1 MSNEKNGTRN
11 VDTGQKYAMRTP
23 TLVARLMG
31 LDSLPAVQRGKI
43 KKISSDRI
51 EVDTG
56 GKFASDCCQF
66 GGQHKKF
73 KPEGSKHELKPH
85 KLQKTGFSER
95 RAVARFGAER
105 LQFKN
110 VLSRSN
116 KHHHPN
122 FVPSVKSPT
131 RLSKRNAARLIGAA
145 TRILEPGLQ
154 ARNRAKSG
162 LPYSSTTDGLLV
174 EAGTGLSKDQVESA
188 TYYENVARFSRGKS
202 SCENCGNIV
211 DIPESGTYMEE
222 QPSCQPSILVNGG
235 CPLSGREICT
245 QRLPLSYLGT
255 EKGIENPKKIT
266 AFSAQSPGNV
276 KPGAEDNFKRETLHR
291 GSQIRWQPNQRYRKE
306 EIPSSSICYKQK
318 FCVRNLGVTG
328 RDRTSPRCTD
338 TVHLKKDISLNQ
350 STIDHKCSRV
360 PSKLDKC
367 RYASKRRST
376 DRLYDP
382 LSSARKRRS
391 VDAARQDDIFSS
403 FGSTIER
410 KSKINC
416 NVLSQTMVSGDIQSA
431 KLACISSNLVSLE
444 KINKTSDTNAGV
456 LPFTFNSKKLKDR
469 TLVKTNDGGF
479 PSECTSSCSK
489 NSSVLDKINI
499 NEQVLFQNSSPFTVD
514 TLGVLE
520 QKLKEIRSLN
530 DNEMALGGAPLRQTP
545 AIILQELISAL
556 TAEGSFNVNNVISM
570 PTETGI
576 SSCCEHTISA
586 HPHLQV
592 KMQGSSFCVQG
603 NLGFHVGKGRVL
615 GGCDM
620 RNGRKVWD
628 SLCIR
633 KQGGFVSGL
642 RLSVGAQHGGKR
654 SVDSVFRKSGRAKTT
669 KVHATEGEADDVPP
683 KIQMNSS
690 GSVLPYVGVA
700 CLGAILF
707 GYHLGVVNGALEC
720 LSRDL
725 GIAENAGL
733 QGWIVSSLLAG
744 ATVGS
749 FTGGSMADKFGRTK
763 TFQLDAIPLAVG
775 TFLSATAQSVQT
787 MIIGRILAGIGIG
800 ISSAIVPLYI
810 SEISPTEIRGTLG
823 SVNQICICVGILA
836 ALVAG
841 LPLAANPLWWRTMF
855 GIAVIPSVI
864 LALGM
869 TFSPESPGWLYQQ
882 GKISQAEIAVKRLYG
897 KERVTEVMNNLTTGS
912 QGSSEPEAGWSDL
925 FSNRY
930 WKVVSVGAAL
940 FLFQQLAGINAVVY
954 YSTPVFRTAGIA
966 SDVAASSL
974 VGASNVFGSTVASSL
989 MDKQGRRSLLI
1000 TSYAGMAASMF
1011 LLSLSFSWKVLAP
1024 YSGKVAVVGTVLY
1037 VLFFSLGAGPVP
1049 ALLLPEIFPSRIRAK
1064 AVALSWGM
1072 HWASNFVIGL
1082 SFLSL
1087 VTKFGI
1093 GKVYLGF
1100 ACVCLLGL
1108 LYITGNVV
1116 ETKGKSLE
1124 EIQHALSSGV

>member
-1 MSNEKNGTRN
+1 MSDTGSALVVNEKRTQRTGGCVGIFFQLFDWRKRFAKKKFPPNKLLSLDSAQHGSKKFGGDDKLPKLRLMSNEKNGTRN

-586 HPHLQV
+586 HPHLQAQQR
-592 KMQGSSFCVQG
+592 KEAVQG
-603 NLGFHVGKGRVL
+603 RHLNVSTSNYMNPSCVLEASISNGSFLSNSLDEGLVHKPQTDFKYLFHNEQVVESGADLLHGTTSTSIGRPDTELMANFVNSISDVL
-615 GGCDM
+615 CSMD
-620 RNGRKVWD
+620 
-628 SLCIR
+628 L
-633 KQGGFVSGL
+633 
-642 RLSVGAQHGGKR
+642 
-654 SVDSVFRKSGRAKTT
+654 VDSRLKGT
-669 KVHATEGEADDVPP
+669 KLAHAEEVMLNAELAFGNPFPHNSNETKGFSICRFIVNELETLGSVLWTNFGCFSESEDTEGNLLKGFLFDCVIEYLDSRYISS
-683 KIQMNSS
+683 IQQRINSLTNLPIPMNTEMLIREVVEEIRRWTSWS
-690 GSVLPYVGVA
+690 GSVLDEQIEREMRSWTDFDVEAFETSVA
-700 CLGAILF
+700 IDGDIL
-707 GYHLGVVNGALEC
+707 H
-720 LSRDL
+720 
-725 GIAENAGL
+725 
-733 QGWIVSSLLAG
+733 
-744 ATVGS
+744 
-749 FTGGSMADKFGRTK
+749 
-763 TFQLDAIPLAVG
+763 
-775 TFLSATAQSVQT
+775 
-787 MIIGRILAGIGIG
+787 
-800 ISSAIVPLYI
+800 
-810 SEISPTEIRGTLG
+810 
-823 SVNQICICVGILA
+823 
-836 ALVAG
+836 
-841 LPLAANPLWWRTMF
+841 
-855 GIAVIPSVI
+855 
-864 LALGM
+864 
-869 TFSPESPGWLYQQ
+869 
-882 GKISQAEIAVKRLYG
+882 
-897 KERVTEVMNNLTTGS
+897 
-912 QGSSEPEAGWSDL
+912 
-925 FSNRY
+925 
-930 WKVVSVGAAL
+930 
-940 FLFQQLAGINAVVY
+940 
-954 YSTPVFRTAGIA
+954 
-966 SDVAASSL
+966 SL
-974 VGASNVFGSTVASSL
+974 VDEIVL
-989 MDKQGRRSLLI
+989 DLWHIKL
-1000 TSYAGMAASMF
+1000 TSC
-1011 LLSLSFSWKVLAP
+1011 
-1024 YSGKVAVVGTVLY
+1024 
-1037 VLFFSLGAGPVP
+1037 
-1049 ALLLPEIFPSRIRAK
+1049 I
-1064 AVALSWGM
+1064 
-1072 HWASNFVIGL
+1072 
-1082 SFLSL
+1082 
-1087 VTKFGI
+1087 
-1093 GKVYLGF
+1093 
-1100 ACVCLLGL
+1100 
-1108 LYITGNVV
+1108 
-1116 ETKGKSLE
+1116 
-1124 EIQHALSSGV
+1124 